1 MQIKLSSQIKKLFT
15 TGFFHNFG
23 SNVINKIISFL
34 STTILVRILTKGEY
48 GIFTYTWN
56 IYSIIILANGFGMES
71 AILQLCSEKSNDEK
85 KCSIITSY
93 GTRFGL
99 TFNILLCAIITI
111 ISVFIPLAYNGSNGL
126 MRSLCLL
133 PIFQLIYLLICVVLR
148 YQKKNKEYSTLS
160 VINTSVMMLGS
171 VLGAYIFREKGLV
184 YGYYVAYVI
193 SIFVGTIFFKVRL
206 FSNENNPE
214 EHIKK
219 DLVSIAFVSMV
230 NNGISEL
237 LYLLDVFLLGIV
249 ASEETILASY
259 KVATIIPTAL
269 NFIPLSLMVYL
280 YPYFAEHKD
289 DGRWCLDRYKKVV
302 IGFGSFNLFISMIM
316 VFGADF
322 IITIIF
328 GNQYIDAVSVF
339 RILAINYFISGTFRI
354 ISGNLLVTQRKLK
367 FNTLVAAL
375 SGLVNVVADFYM
387 IQWWGS
393 IGAALAT
400 ILVVVVSSVMST
412 SYLIYTFRKKCKN

>member
-1 MQIKLSSQIKKLFT
+1 MQIKLSSQIKKLSS
-15 TGFFHNFG
+15 TGFFHVFG
-23 SNVINKIISFL
+23 SNTINKMISFL
-34 STTILVRILTKGEY
+34 STTFLVRILTKGEY

-71 AILQLCSEKSNDEK
+71 AVLQLCSENANDEN
-85 KCSIITSY
+85 KCSAITNY
-93 GTRFGL
+93 GAKFGL
-99 TFNILLCAIITI
+99 TFNILLCVIITI
-111 ISVFIPLAYNGSNGL
+111 IGVVIPLTYDGANEL
-126 MRSLCLL
+126 MKILCLL
-133 PIFQLIYLLICVVLR
+133 PIFQLVYLLICIVLR
-148 YQKKNKEYSTLS
+148 YQKKNKEYSALT
-160 VINTSVMMLGS
+160 VINTSAIMLGS
-171 VLGAYIFREKGLV
+171 VLGAFILRDKGLV
-184 YGYYVAYVI
+184 YGYYAAYII
-193 SIFVGTIFFKVRL
+193 SIFVGTQYFKVHL
-206 FSNENNPE
+206 FSDKKEIE
-214 EHIKK
+214 ESEKK
-219 DLVSIAFVSMV
+219 DLMSIAFVSMV

-237 LYLLDVFLLGIV
+237 LYLLDVFILGIV

-269 NFIPLSLMVYL
+269 NFMPLSLMVYL

-289 DGRWCLDRYKKVV
+289 DGRWCLDRYKKIV

-375 SGLVNVVADFYM
+375 SGLVNVVADFYL